1 MLKSSGRFGN
11 ETTILWISSSV
22 GKSRFFFSPVR
33 VNTTSNKHHQGHQGR
48 NKEDAKSFERD
59 ILRET
64 DDISFAKNGCM

>member
-1 MLKSSGRFGN
+1 M
-11 ETTILWISSSV
+11 

-33 VNTTSNKHHQGHQGR
+33 VNTTSNKHHQGR
-48 NKEDAKSFERD
+48 NKEEAKSFERD